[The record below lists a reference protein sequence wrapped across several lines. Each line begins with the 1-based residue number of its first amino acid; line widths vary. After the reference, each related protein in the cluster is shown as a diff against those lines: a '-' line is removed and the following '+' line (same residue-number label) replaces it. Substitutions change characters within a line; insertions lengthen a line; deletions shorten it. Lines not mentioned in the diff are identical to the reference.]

1 MKRAFVLLLFI
12 AVVIILQVFFSKS
25 ARKWPGLV
33 LPIIAFL
40 LSLLFPLNMVVPSQG
55 ATAAFL
61 LQLCLVWVI
70 GNIPTMI
77 LLAIYF
83 ACQGKQRRD
92 KQSG

>member
-1 MKRAFVLLLFI
+1 MNRAFVLLLFI
-12 AVVIILQVFFSKS
+12 AVVIIPQVFFSKS

-55 ATAAFL
+55 VTAAFL

-77 LLAIYF
+77 LIAIYF

>member
-12 AVVIILQVFFSKS
+12 AVVIILQVLFSKS

-55 ATAAFL
+55 VTAAFL